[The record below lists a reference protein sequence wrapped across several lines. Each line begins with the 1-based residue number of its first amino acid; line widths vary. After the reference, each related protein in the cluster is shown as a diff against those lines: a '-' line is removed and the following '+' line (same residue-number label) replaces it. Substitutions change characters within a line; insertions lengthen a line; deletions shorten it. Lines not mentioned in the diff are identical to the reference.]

1 MAEEPVGHHEGA
13 AAAPSISFPL
23 QKRRKKQQMEILQK
37 EKETAEKI
45 AARTFAQ
52 RYLSDLIPSVFGSL
66 RDSGYFYDPV
76 ERDIET
82 GFIPWIMGKMERL
95 LERRSLGRIIADSL
109 IQHVVQMRL
118 QAFEEGA
125 WPEPPEAPQLTDLEV
140 EELEA
145 AASLL
150 IEPSGPLGAP
160 DQPEDSDQAEPAN
173 RCKRQ
178 ASQKTIKAKLSSQTA
193 LWGPSPSESGNGER
207 SPRLNRP
214 LKTGRLLNLFYYGG
228 QSPEGQQGSPKDG
241 F

>member
-1 MAEEPVGHHEGA
+1 
-13 AAAPSISFPL
+13 
-23 QKRRKKQQMEILQK
+23 MEILQK

-95 LERRSLGRIIADSL
+95 LERRSLGRIIAD
-109 IQHVVQMRL
+109 RL
-118 QAFEEGA
+118 QYGRVPYLLHGEAFEEGA

-160 DQPEDSDQAEPAN
+160 DQPEDSGQAEPPVS
-173 RCKRQ
+173 Q
-178 ASQKTIKAKLSSQTA
+178 ADGPGEAKTSEPLQAPSQPEDDQ
-193 LWGPSPSESGNGER
+193 
-207 SPRLNRP
+207 
-214 LKTGRLLNLFYYGG
+214 G
-228 QSPEGQQGSPKDG
+228 QSEQPDGALGSEPQ
-241 F
+241 